1 MLEAR
6 DAIKNLREYH
16 PPLAGRTGL
25 RLDFNESTIGCSPRV
40 LARLRSLDAELLAR
54 YPEREPV
61 EKVAAGFLGLDPS
74 QVLLTN
80 GVDEAI
86 HLLCSAYLD
95 PGDEALIAVP
105 TFAMYAV
112 FAQAEG
118 ARVIEVPA
126 SDNFEFPAQEVLA
139 KISSRTRLI
148 AIANPNNPTGT
159 AVAKNILI
167 QIAQAAPQAAVLVD
181 EAYFEFHGETL
192 IDHIRPDQ
200 MRIDGTLTGDPPPI
214 ENLFI
219 ARTFSKAYGL
229 AGLRIGILAGDPRQI
244 AMVRRV
250 ASPYSVNAAAL
261 AILPEALED
270 QDYVAHYVAEVRS
283 NRERL
288 QRELGDLRLQ
298 YWPSHAN
305 FVLVRIGSAH
315 AEFVRAL
322 RDRGILVRDRSSD
335 PGCDGCVRLT
345 VGTNENTHTLINA
358 LREVVEQLGLRL
370 PSEIARNG
378 VRV

>member
-6 DAIKNLREYH
+6 DAVKHLREYH
-16 PPLAGRTGL
+16 PPLAGRAGL
-25 RLDFNESTIGCSPRV
+25 RLDFNESTVGCSPRV
-40 LARLRSLDAELLAR
+40 LARLRSLDADSLAR
-54 YPEREPV
+54 YPEREPA
-61 EKVAAGFLGLDPS
+61 EKKVASFLALDPA

-86 HLLCSAYLD
+86 HLLCSTYLD

-118 ARVIEVPA
+118 ARVVEVLA
-126 SDNFEFPAQEVLA
+126 GDNFEFPAQELLA
-139 KISSRTRLI
+139 KISQRTRLI
-148 AIANPNNPTGT
+148 AIANPNNPTGV
-159 AVAKNILI
+159 AVSKSILI
-167 QIAQAAPQAAVLVD
+167 QIAQAVPQAAVLVD
-181 EAYFEFHGETL
+181 EAYFEFYGETL
-192 IDHIRPDQ
+192 IDQLR
-200 MRIDGTLTGDPPPI
+200 RKPPL

-229 AGLRIGILAGDPRQI
+229 AGLRIGILAGETKQM

-261 AILPEALED
+261 AILPEAIED
-270 QDYVAHYVAEVRS
+270 QQYVDHYIAEVRR
-283 NRERL
+283 NRGRL
-288 QRELGDLRLQ
+288 QHELGDLGLQ
-298 YWPSHAN
+298 YWPSYAN

-315 AEFVRAL
+315 AKFVRAL

-335 PGCDGCVRLT
+335 PGCEGCVRLT
-345 VGTNENTHTLINA
+345 VGTDEHTQTLIHA
-358 LREVVEQLGLRL
+358 LHEVVEQLGLRT
-370 PSEIARNG
+370 PSETLPNG
-378 VRV
+378 VRA

>member
-6 DAIKNLREYH
+6 AAVKNLHAYR

-25 RLDFNESTIGCSPRV
+25 RLDFNESTVGCSPRV

-61 EKVAAGFLGLDPS
+61 EKEVASFLGLEPA

-86 HLLCSAYLD
+86 HLLCATYLD
-95 PGDEALIAVP
+95 PGDEALIVVP

-118 ARVIEVPA
+118 ARVVEVLA
-126 SDNFEFPAQEVLA
+126 GDNFTFPAQDLLA
-139 KISSRTRLI
+139 KLSPRTRLI
-148 AIANPNNPTGT
+148 AVANPNNPTG
-159 AVAKNILI
+159 AVVAGSVLI

-192 IDHIRPDQ
+192 IGQI
-200 MRIDGTLTGDPPPI
+200 RIDCRPQI
-214 ENLFI
+214 ENLFV
-219 ARTFSKAYGL
+219 ARTLSKAYGL
-229 AGLRIGILAGDPRQI
+229 AGLRIGILAGEPRQI
-244 AMVRRV
+244 EMVRRV

-261 AILPEALED
+261 AVLPEALHD
-270 QDYVAHYVAEVRS
+270 QEYVGRYVAQVRS

-288 QRELGDLRLQ
+288 QQELSALGLC

-322 RDRGILVRDRSSD
+322 REHGILVRDRHSD
-335 PGCDGCVRLT
+335 SGCEGCVRLT
-345 VGTNENTHTLINA
+345 VGSDEHTQTLIGA
-358 LREVVEQLGLRL
+358 LRDVVGQLGLRTEL
-370 PSEIARNG
+370 PNG
-378 VRV
+378 VRA